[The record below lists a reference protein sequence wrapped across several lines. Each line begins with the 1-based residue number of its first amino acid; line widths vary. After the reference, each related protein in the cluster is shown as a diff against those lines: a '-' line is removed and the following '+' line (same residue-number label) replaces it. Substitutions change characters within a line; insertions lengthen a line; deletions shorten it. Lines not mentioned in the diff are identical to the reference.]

1 MSADN
6 KTELMIT
13 MMMTID
19 VDDDSDDYD
28 DVKALL

>member
-19 VDDDSDDYD
+19 DDSDDYD